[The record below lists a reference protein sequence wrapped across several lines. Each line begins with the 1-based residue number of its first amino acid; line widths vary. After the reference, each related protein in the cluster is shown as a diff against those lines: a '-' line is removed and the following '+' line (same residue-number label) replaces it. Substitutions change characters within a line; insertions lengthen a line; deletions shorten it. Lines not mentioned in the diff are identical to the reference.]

1 MNRLFVLLLLVALA
15 TPVFTDLA
23 ADRAAAAKATKVAAP
38 AKIAEKK
45 AELLKG
51 AQPDK
56 LVSNTADPCAPVPTA
71 DWAAVKACLSHQI
84 GTARTVPETA
94 GIAVPGHGRCALG
107 YHKLDKWCHP
117 NTAYCSDKSYDAQ
130 TFNCFHCKWY
140 AFQVQ
145 GDLTRF
151 PDFTGDYC
159 QTNWWWFIF
168 LCFLALAALLL
179 FIGLLAYLCCR
190 PKAKKTPAPVYHKP
204 AKPARV
210 EVETEHI
217 PIRQESGPV
226 KEWRDPPVV
235 TEHRSGQTYGQRV
248 HVETRTYSPNREVQ
262 RVSHGHEDWAKWS
275 SANWQGH

>member
-1 MNRLFVLLLLVALA
+1 MECSSSPCKNSPQSGGCLDGIDSFTCICSKGWGGDTCGTVVDNCGSSPCQNDGACTNKFTNRPKGLGYVCSCKKG
-15 TPVFTDLA
+15 FTGDECQT
-23 ADRAAAAKATKVAAP
+23 DVD
-38 AKIAEKK
+38 EC
-45 AELLKG
+45 
-51 AQPDK
+51 
-56 LVSNTADPCAPVPTA
+56 SSMPCANGGKCTGTGICR
-71 DWAAVKACLSHQI
+71 DTFKCACKE
-84 GTARTVPETA
+84 GFER
-94 GIAVPGHGRCALG
+94 GDRCSPNICPLG
-107 YHKLDKWCHP
+107 
-117 NTAYCSDKSYDAQ
+117 
-130 TFNCFHCKWY
+130 
-140 AFQVQ
+140 
-145 GDLTRF
+145 
-151 PDFTGDYC
+151 FTGDYC

-210 EVETEHI
+210 EVKTEHV

-226 KEWRDPPVV
+226 KEWRGPAVV

-248 HVETRTYSPNREVQ
+248 HVETRTYSPNREAQ